1 MESSR
6 DSRRDVQELTRLQFV
21 ECYLSVVG
29 RFDAANSAYWRPTA
43 ASNTQERSPILDYS
57 ASLPAAVVVVV
68 AVVPNAAFA
77 SHKFHG
83 APKIREAFPVDG
95 IRRSVV
101 ASWWK
106 VIQNLEN

>member
-1 MESSR
+1 M
-6 DSRRDVQELTRLQFV
+6 
-21 ECYLSVVG
+21 G

-43 ASNTQERSPILDYS
+43 ASNIQERSPILDYS

-68 AVVPNAAFA
+68 VVVVVPNAAFA
-77 SHKFHG
+77 SRKFRG